1 VKDSDLHTALAAL
14 ERQRALCSGTQ
25 AEASTTSPCA
35 SATARTNKR
44 AALGL
49 VLMAL
54 LAAAVFQLSSPESA
68 VRNLAGGD
76 TRAAKVFGNAESGT
90 CLGWPPDEPD
100 KPSFVQC
107 SSDHM
112 FEVAKSVDMGNFAE
126 PCQRAVSE
134 YLGAKYDPNSKFT
147 ISVLWAGDAEAPP
160 ADRNLLCGLQLLGPG
175 AKPVPFKG
183 RVAELDQ
190 SKVWPPGTCLGVD
203 EASSRPTDALVDCA
217 EPHAAEVAG
226 AVSLAG
232 RFPAA
237 FPDESEQESFIRDE
251 CTRIAD
257 AYLPPGGLSEAGL
270 AVDFMPLARTSWD
283 AGSRQVS
290 CNVTRP
296 AGPDWTPLTG
306 RVGRQEGDVP
316 APAAPPPPPPPPSAP
331 APAPVV
337 EPPPVYT
344 EPLAPAPVAGP
355 AEPVAPPPPETT
367 PPPPSESTPAPP
379 PPSESPTLGPPPGPP
394 ESEIPPPAP
403 EPPPA
408 NVLEIPGL
416 APITL
421 PGPPPAPPAPAPA
434 PPA

>member
-1 VKDSDLHTALAAL
+1 MKDSDLHTALAAL

-25 AEASTTSPCA
+25 AEATTTSPCA

-134 YLGAKYDPNSKFT
+134 YLGSKYDPNSKFT

-203 EASSRPTDALVDCA
+203 EASNRPTDALVDCA

-237 FPDESEQESFIRDE
+237 FPDESDQESFIRDE

-257 AYLPPGGLSEAGL
+257 AYLPPGGLAEAGL

-290 CNVTRP
+290 CNVTRA

-316 APAAPPPPPPPPSAP
+316 APAAPPPPPPPPTPS
-331 APAPVV
+331 PAPVV

-355 AEPVAPPPPETT
+355 AEPVAPLPAETT
-367 PPPPSESTPAPP
+367 PPTPPSESTPTPP

-421 PGPPPAPPAPAPA
+421 PGPPPAPPAPAP
-434 PPA
+434 PA

>member
-14 ERQRALCSGTQ
+14 ERRRALCSGTQ

-54 LAAAVFQLSSPESA
+54 LAGAVFQLSSPDSA

-90 CLGWPPDEPD
+90 CLAWPPDEPD

-175 AKPVPFKG
+175 GKPVPFKG

-203 EASSRPTDALVDCA
+203 EASNRPTDAMVDCA

-257 AYLPPGGLSEAGL
+257 AYLPPGGLAEAGL

-316 APAAPPPPPPPPSAP
+316 APAAPPPPPPPSPSAP
-331 APAPVV
+331 APAPV
-337 EPPPVYT
+337 EAPPPVYT

-355 AEPVAPPPPETT
+355 AEPIAPPPAETT
-367 PPPPSESTPAPP
+367 PPPPSESTPAP

-403 EPPPA
+403 EAPPA

-421 PGPPPAPPAPAPA
+421 PGPPPAPPAPPA
-434 PPA
+434 